1 MVDGF
6 YAIYYTGLA
15 GSGFGILVFVN
26 GIISGVDLGGIRYD
40 GEYTLP
46 ENTEMVEG
54 TLKMSVPAGAILVTG
69 GVPSTEPCTL
79 EFPLSLPSGLGDG
92 QPVELKLPTG
102 PVNVVFRKLRDF
114 PA

>member
-15 GSGFGILVFVN
+15 GRGFGILVFVN
-26 GIISGVDLGGIRYD
+26 GIISGVDFGGIMYD
-40 GEYTLP
+40 GAYTVVQD
-46 ENTEMVEG
+46 TAVIRG

-92 QPVELKLPTG
+92 QPVELNLSTG
-102 PVNVVFRKLRDF
+102 PVNVIFRKLRDF